1 MENLKELLQNEK
13 NLMEDALNGVILLD
27 ELELKQ
33 QVILTIED
41 AINIRKL
48 DEKWKV
54 NVKEL
59 VNKLEMLNDE
69 EVYEIVNGF

>member
-13 NLMEDALNGVILLD
+13 KLMEDALNGVILLD